1 MFQLNDVAGL
11 KIRRDHLGEDPL
23 VLRVIAVGDEG
34 LAIVE
39 CAHHREVVGRR
50 SESDIGSAQVVVD
63 AVETGGKT
71 AQSISDFT
79 IGEVVIEPLKGHYVG
94 EGHGLYCREA
104 RRRRRG
110 CDDGTMNATLVAKG
124 VVGGF
129 AHRTLFEGVDLTV
142 APGDVIGVVG
152 ANGAGKSTL
161 LRILAGD
168 VEPLE
173 GTVSAAPADA
183 FVGWLPQEHQRVPGE
198 TVAGYIARRTGCT
211 AATHAMEAAAT
222 ALADPAQGPADADP
236 ADAYAVA
243 LEHWLATGAADLDD
257 RIPAVLADLGLHS
270 GAVSP
275 TSSLTTALSGGQA
288 ARVGLAALM
297 LSRFDIVLLDEPTN
311 DLDLDGLQRLE
322 DFVRDLR
329 GGVVLV
335 SHDREF
341 LARSVTRVLELDLA
355 QNITTVFGGGYD
367 SFLEEREVAR
377 RHRREQYDEFADKK
391 SDLVARARTQREWSS
406 QGVRNAVRKSPDN
419 DKIRRRAAM
428 ESSEKQ
434 AQKVR
439 QMESRIARLHEVD
452 EPRRE
457 WTLEF
462 TIGSAPRSSSVVA
475 TLANA
480 VVRQGDFVLGP
491 VSIQVDAGE
500 RIGITGPNGA
510 GKSTLLRLLLGRQ
523 QPDEGRASLGA
534 NVAIGEIDQARAEF
548 SGPGRLVDRFEQ
560 RVPSWSTADVRT
572 LLAKFGLRADHV
584 ERAVEELSPGE
595 RTRAGLALLQA
606 SGTNVLVLDE
616 PTNHLD
622 LAAIEQLEQA
632 LETYDGAL
640 LLVTHDRRMLQ
651 NVRLDRYW
659 AVDHGRVEER

>member
-1 MFQLNDVAGL
+1 M
-11 KIRRDHLGEDPL
+11 
-23 VLRVIAVGDEG
+23 
-34 LAIVE
+34 
-39 CAHHREVVGRR
+39 
-50 SESDIGSAQVVVD
+50 
-63 AVETGGKT
+63 T
-71 AQSISDFT
+71 
-79 IGEVVIEPLKGHYVG
+79 
-94 EGHGLYCREA
+94 
-104 RRRRRG
+104 
-110 CDDGTMNATLVAKG
+110 ATLVAKN
-124 VVGGF
+124 VAGGF
-129 AHRTLFEGVDLTV
+129 AHRTLFEGLDLTV
-142 APGDVIGVVG
+142 APGDVVGVVG

-168 VEPLE
+168 IEPLD
-173 GTVSAAPADA
+173 GTVSTTPADG
-183 FVGWLPQEHQRVPGE
+183 FVGWLPQEHQRVAGE
-198 TVAGYIARRTGCT
+198 TVAAYIARRTGCT
-211 AATHAMEAAAT
+211 AATDAMESAAAD
-222 ALADPAQGPADADP
+222 LADPSQSPVGVDLADIYSA
-236 ADAYAVA
+236 A
-243 LEHWLATGAADLDD
+243 LDHWLATGAADLEE
-257 RIPAVLADLGLHS
+257 RLPAVLAELGLDTDS
-270 GAVSP
+270 VRPESTP
-275 TSSLTTALSGGQA
+275 MTALSGGQA

-297 LSRFDIVLLDEPTN
+297 LSRFDVVLLDEPTN
-311 DLDLDGLQRLE
+311 DLDLDGLARLE
-322 DFVRDLR
+322 AFVRDLR

-341 LARSVTRVLELDLA
+341 LARSVTRIVELDLA
-355 QNITTVFGGGYD
+355 QNTTTVFGGGYD
-367 SFLEEREVAR
+367 SYLEEREVAR

-391 SDLVARARTQREWSS
+391 ADLVARARTQREWSS
-406 QGVRNAVRKSPDN
+406 QGVRNAMRKSPDN
-419 DKIRRRAAM
+419 DKIRRRAAS

-439 QMESRIARLHEVD
+439 QMESRIARLEEVA
-452 EPRRE
+452 EPRKE

-462 TIGSAPRSSSVVA
+462 TIGAAPRSSSVVA

-491 VSIQVDAGE
+491 VSVQVDAGE

-523 QPDEGRASLGA
+523 EPDEGRASLGA

-548 SGPGRLVDRFEQ
+548 TGPGRLIDRFEA
-560 RVPSWSTADVRT
+560 RVPTWPTADVRT

-584 ERAVEELSPGE
+584 ERTVDQLSPGE

-606 SGTNVLVLDE
+606 CGTNVLVLDE

-651 NVRLDRYW
+651 NVRLDHSW
-659 AVDHGRVEER
+659 VVDNGRVAQL